1 MAGTPFNPNNPV
13 NPKDVP
19 SKTDNSKNITNPVN
33 SVLGSFSALT
43 RPAFW
48 SRVGVFALGVVLV
61 WAGILVLIA
70 SNKNVQQLA
79 GGAVKGALAK
89 TPQGVAA
96 NLATGALA

>member
-1 MAGTPFNPNNPV
+1 MAGTPYNPNNPV

-19 SKTDNSKNITNPVN
+19 SKTDNSNKITAPVN
-33 SVLGSFSALT
+33 SVLGQFSALT
-43 RPAFW
+43 RPTFW
-48 SRVGVFALGVVLV
+48 GRVGVFALGVVLV

-89 TPQGVAA
+89 TPGGVAA